1 MLSVIGLAEKL
12 LSKTLVLLTKGENIM
27 KRVLSILLVL
37 AMCLC
42 LCACGNS
49 EKGMTA
55 KFEGKKLATSEK
67 KDGMDG
73 RYYNQHF
80 LEFYSG
86 GVGRGYT
93 INRHFMQDEGREVNM
108 FSFNWRIEGDYMYIN
123 DEPYLIRSTDSLKRV
138 SDGTLFS

>member
-1 MLSVIGLAEKL
+1 MKKALSL
-12 LSKTLVLLTKGENIM
+12 LLLLI
-27 KRVLSILLVL
+27 
-37 AMCLC
+37 MCLT
-42 LCACGNS
+42 LCACGNNDK
-49 EKGMTA
+49 EMID
-55 KFEGKKLATSEK
+55 KFEGKKLSTSEK
-67 KDGMDG
+67 KDGVDG

-108 FSFNWRIEGDYMYIN
+108 FSFNWRIEGEYMYIN

-138 SDGTLFS
+138 SDGTLFMTN